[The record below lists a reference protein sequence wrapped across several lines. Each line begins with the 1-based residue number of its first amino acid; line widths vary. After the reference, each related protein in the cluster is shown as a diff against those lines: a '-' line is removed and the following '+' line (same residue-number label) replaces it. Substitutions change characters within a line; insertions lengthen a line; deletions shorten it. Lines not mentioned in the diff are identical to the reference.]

1 MAPRK
6 CGTQPFTSAPDL
18 LVNYVSNFGL
28 LISAVT
34 VLAATVWGKV
44 LGVAG
49 NGLPSSLDS

>member
-1 MAPRK
+1 MAPKK

-44 LGVAG
+44 LGV
-49 NGLPSSLDS
+49 